1 MNLTAGVG
9 SLSVSGNNAQL
20 TYRKIE
26 VEPAQVRAGFNLAYR
41 YIDGYPTFVG
51 SNAGLTNTAPM
62 PSHQAHDLIIVY
74 ALNFDNA
81 TIPSA
86 PANEGWLTARSS
98 SSNGIHPAGWR
109 IAYKYA
115 KTNTETV
122 GNWFTADRI
131 LVAVYRNAR
140 GPVGVATEEVLTNSG
155 FIRYPAADSPVIGS
169 GGTRLL
175 HFGISYGDN
184 DAGSTPS
191 GLTTRI
197 STTDVS
203 GAVAPSAAIHDQ
215 EVNPASSY
223 PAFTNAVSSVSKTIG
238 ITLGIGYGTPPLTA
252 ETTSFDTTLNG
263 DVLARTVLLS
273 SKGYSAELGNVLT
286 TYRSFF
292 TCNGGTFAL
301 SGAELETHLGFY
313 LQADAGGFDYS
324 LTETYLQRALLFFPQ
339 TESFSFSG
347 VSLDLP
353 KGYFATPQT
362 GAFAASVAN
371 SQATHSAFFAAGRID
386 LDAGAKEAPL
396 QRSIIEAFTG
406 TTLSFGLSQVGIR
419 NITASPAA
427 GGSVGKPQF
436 THGGSSPSD
445 PNFLR
450 PQFVKY
456 NSVSKSRDLGS
467 VNNFFGTFSGEIGS
481 QVGSPTLFFK
491 MHVLGD
497 ATLRISKNSSNRY
510 TDKQISIGI
519 LDSNRKQ
526 VQIDRFG
533 FAYNNDNLAT
543 QDNEALDP
551 LPGGT
556 YYFTV
561 SSSQWQK
568 IPYSVSIQAIRFKD
582 IEGEIVL
589 SMVPAGRFAIAK
601 LRGPALWSNGTRATI
616 PTNAQLKRPT
626 GHILLTN
633 GSRGSLVTPE
643 GVALMRDTTTGRLKE
658 THKIS
663 SVASLTGVNVATLSS
678 QPPLY
683 GGYGP

>member
-1 MNLTAGVG
+1 MSLTAGVG
-9 SLSVSGNNAQL
+9 SFSVSANNAQL
-20 TYRKIE
+20 TYRRIG
-26 VEPAQVRAGFNLAYR
+26 VEPAQVRADFNLAYR

-51 SNAGLTNTAPM
+51 SNAGLTNTAPT

-98 SSNGIHPAGWR
+98 SSSGIHPAGWR

-140 GPVGVATEEVLTNSG
+140 GPIGVATEEVLTNSG

-252 ETTSFDTTLNG
+252 ETVSFSTAISG
-263 DVLARTVLLS
+263 EVLPDTVLLD
-273 SKGYSAELGNVLT
+273 SKGYRAELGQVLT
-286 TYRSFF
+286 SYQSFF
-292 TCNGGTFAL
+292 TCSGGSFAL
-301 SGAELETHLGFY
+301 SGSTLDTHLGFY
-313 LQADAGGFDYS
+313 LQAEKGGFDYS
-324 LTETYLQRALLFFPQ
+324 LTEVFLQRALLFFPQ
-339 TESFSFSG
+339 SGSFTHAWSSI
-347 VSLDLP
+347 DLP
-353 KGYFATPQT
+353 KGFFTTPQSGVFTSTVAST
-362 GAFAASVAN
+362 GI
-371 SQATHSAFFAAGRID
+371 THTAMLFTKRID
-386 LDAGAKEAPL
+386 LDATLAEGNL
-396 QRSIIEAFTG
+396 QRSIIEAFGG
-406 TTLSFGLSQVGIR
+406 TSLSFGLSQVGIQ
-419 NITASPAA
+419 NISGSPA
-427 GGSVGKPQF
+427 GGGPTRKPDVE
-436 THGGSSPSD
+436 HGGSDPSTQS
-445 PNFLR
+445 FLR
-450 PQFVKY
+450 PRFTKY
-456 NSVSKSRDLGS
+456 NSVSKSRDLGRI
-467 VNNFFGTFSGEIGS
+467 NNFFGTFNGEIGAESGS
-481 QVGSPTLFFK
+481 QTLFFK
-491 MHVLGD
+491 IHTLG
-497 ATLRISKNSSNRY
+497 AASLRITKNASNRY
-510 TDKQISIGI
+510 TDKQISVGI

-526 VQIDRFG
+526 VQTSVQG
-533 FAYNNDNLAT
+533 FAY
-543 QDNEALDP
+543 QNEILNTENTEGADP

-568 IPYSVSIQAIRFKD
+568 IPYSISIQAIRFKD
-582 IEGEIVL
+582 IKGEVVL
-589 SMVPAGRFAIAK
+589 TMLPTSRFAIAK
-601 LRGPALWSNGTRATI
+601 LRGPALLQNATTTTI
-616 PTNAQLKRPT
+616 PTNDQLIRPT
-626 GHILLTN
+626 GAIVVSN
-633 GSRGSLVTPE
+633 ASVGELVIPS
-643 GVALMRDTTTGRLKE
+643 GIALGRMLPSGRLKM

-663 SVASLTGVNVATLSS
+663 ATATLSAANVATLSS
-678 QPPLY
+678 QPPSY
-683 GGYGP
+683 GGGY

>member
-1 MNLTAGVG
+1 MSLTTGVG
-9 SLSVSGNNAQL
+9 SF
-20 TYRKIE
+20 TT
-26 VEPAQVRAGFNLAYR
+26 GFNLAYR

-62 PSHQAHDLIIVY
+62 PSHQAHDLIVVF
-74 ALNFDNA
+74 ALNFDND

-86 PANEGWLTARSS
+86 PANSGWINAHTSS
-98 SSNGIHPAGWR
+98 SSGIHPAGWR

-115 KTNTETV
+115 KGNTETV

-184 DAGSTPS
+184 DAGSTPT
-191 GLTTRI
+191 GLSTRI
-197 STTDVS
+197 STADIS
-203 GAVAPSAAIHDQ
+203 GAAAPSAAIHDQ

-223 PAFTNAVSSVSKTIG
+223 PAFTNTVSSVSKTIG

-252 ETTSFDTTLNG
+252 ETANFGTTLNG
-263 DVLARTVLLS
+263 DVLARTVLLPS
-273 SKGYSAELGNVLT
+273 RGYSAELGNVLT

-292 TCNGGTFAL
+292 TCNGGSFAL
-301 SGAELETHLGFY
+301 SGSSLDTHLGFY

-324 LTETYLQRALLFFPQ
+324 LTDAYLQRALLLFPQ
-339 TESFSFSG
+339 SG
-347 VSLDLP
+347 ALSLTVPNVDLP
-353 KGYFATPQT
+353 KGYFTTPQT
-362 GAFAASVAN
+362 GSFSGTFASGET
-371 SQATHSAFFAAGRID
+371 THFAYLSAERTD
-386 LDAGAKEAPL
+386 LDAAAREAPL
-396 QRSIIEAFTG
+396 QRAIIEAFAG
-406 TTLSFGLSQVGIR
+406 TSLSFGLSQVGIR

-427 GGSVGKPQF
+427 GGGVGKPQF

-445 PNFLR
+445 PSFLR
-450 PQFVKY
+450 PNFVNY

-467 VNNFFGTFSGEIGS
+467 VNNFFGTFRGDIGS
-481 QVGSPTLFFK
+481 EVGSPTLFFK

-497 ATLRISKNSSNRY
+497 ATLRITKNSSNRY

-519 LDSNRKQ
+519 LDSERKQ
-526 VQIDRFG
+526 VQVDRFG
-533 FAYNNDNLAT
+533 FAYNNDNAAT

-568 IPYSVSIQAIRFKD
+568 IPYSISIQAIRYKD
-582 IEGEIVL
+582 IQGEVL
-589 SMVPAGRFAIAK
+589 LTMVPTSRFAIAK
-601 LRGPALWSNGTRATI
+601 LRGPALWTNGTRATI
-616 PTNAQLKRPT
+616 PTNEQLKRPT
-626 GHILLTN
+626 GHILLSN
-633 GSRGSLVTPE
+633 GSRGALVTPE
-643 GVALMRDTTTGRLKE
+643 GVALMRDMTTGRLKE

-678 QPPLY
+678 EPPLY
-683 GGYGP
+683 GGY